1 MPLNYRRCATS
12 PTPTVGSRTTSS
24 SRRRSSA
31 SAITRCSPRFPIEHW
46 RIKHQRI
53 LRGATERCE
62 EERFL
67 RANGSDNILRWEVR
81 PWYLAAD
88 RIGGIMMLT
97 EEITERKKL
106 QDELWRL
113 AKLDS
118 LTSLPNRLL
127 FNERLRELIEAAEGL
142 LGA

>member
-1 MPLNYRRCATS
+1 M
-12 PTPTVGSRTTSS
+12 
-24 SRRRSSA
+24 
-31 SAITRCSPRFPIEHW
+31 
-46 RIKHQRI
+46 
-53 LRGATERCE
+53 
-62 EERFL
+62 
-67 RANGSDNILRWEVR
+67 R